1 MVAFLFFFFTFATM
15 MRRFILAIGCN
26 CGCMWPIRTAQRVL
40 QGRISDIS
48 FTDPVHNV
56 AVGMDGGWFDNLL
69 AYGHTDMSLDDLMA
83 FTKETEGVC
92 GNSAMLRRH
101 DIVMM
106 DIDILLYGNEKL
118 HIKDWNKT
126 YIRKL
131 MEDNNIII

>member
-1 MVAFLFFFFTFATM
+1 
-15 MRRFILAIGCN
+15 
-26 CGCMWPIRTAQRVL
+26 
-40 QGRISDIS
+40 
-48 FTDPVHNV
+48 
-56 AVGMDGGWFDNLL
+56 MDGGWFDNLL

-101 DIVMM
+101 DIV
-106 DIDILLYGNEKL
+106 YGNEKL